1 MRAVYLTYL
10 TQKKDEKKL
19 SYDDMVPRTNM
30 SKSKIQRIFT
40 GQQEP
45 TVSDLETIVEN
56 GLQEDI
62 DTLYAMIGKREM
74 RDSEELDFKGAK
86 ALMDEF
92 ASEKAR
98 IHANYEAKLNSL
110 VEQSD
115 KRQQAFT
122 DALNQMGEQYRKN
135 ADYMKGVIADNEGYI
150 RDLLAKVE
158 HANAIAD
165 SEKHRAEAAEERI
178 DELDKR
184 RHQVFW
190 SMLTLVAFM
199 AILLVLGVVLD
210 LPMIGMGNG

>member
-1 MRAVYLTYL
+1 MRTVYLTYL

-45 TVSDLETIVEN
+45 TVSDLETIVEK

-92 ASEKAR
+92 ATEKAR
-98 IHANYEAKLNSL
+98 IHATYEAKLNSL

-135 ADYMKGVIADNEGYI
+135 ADYMKGVIVDNEGYI

-165 SEKHRAEAAEERI
+165 SERNRAEDAEGRI
-178 DELDKR
+178 EELDKR
-184 RHQVFW
+184 RHHVFW
-190 SMLTLVAFM
+190 GM
-199 AILLVLGVVLD
+199 LGVVIVLLCIIVVSIAFD
-210 LPMIGMGNG
+210 IPAFNWGNK